1 MQATN
6 TRPFYN
12 RFLFIVSR
20 YKWGHRS
27 RLTILIHRH
36 IDHVA
41 AGNVTYVSG
50 YQVFGHDLD
59 SNLHAR
65 SSYIVHFAV
74 DSNNISDKSGSQKIK
89 SLHPGRDHSRVLA
102 VLDGDNGRC
111 LIHHAHD
118 DTAMCV
124 AMRIRIYQFHESTGG
139 AP

>member
-1 MQATN
+1 MQVTN

-12 RFLFIVSR
+12 RFLCIVSR

-27 RLTILIHRH
+27 WLTILIYRY

-41 AGNVTYVSG
+41 AGNVTYVSS
-50 YQVFGHDLD
+50 YHVFGHDLD

-89 SLHPGRDHSRVLA
+89 SLHPGLNHSRALSVF
-102 VLDGDNGRC
+102 DRHNGTR
-111 LIHHAHD
+111 LIPHTHNDASIHFPLS
-118 DTAMCV
+118 
-124 AMRIRIYQFHESTGG
+124 I
-139 AP
+139 P

>member
-1 MQATN
+1 MQMTN

-27 RLTILIHRH
+27 WLTILIHRH

-41 AGNVTYVSG
+41 AGNVTYVSA
-50 YQVFGHDLD
+50 YQVFSHDID

-74 DSNNISDKSGSQKIK
+74 DSNNISDQSESQRIK
-89 SLHPGRDHSRVLA
+89 SINPDRNHTRE
-102 VLDGDNGRC
+102 LD
-111 LIHHAHD
+111 
-118 DTAMCV
+118 
-124 AMRIRIYQFHESTGG
+124 
-139 AP
+139 